1 MEIGPGCRHADD
13 ACAVGLDVGG
23 TKIATGVVAFPSG
36 RVLTRRTVPTGAAR
50 GGQAVLDDA
59 LAVARE
65 MLDAAATSGLDVCG
79 IGAGVAEL
87 VDLQGRI
94 TSAQTIAWRGVPVQ
108 DALSRLARAVVES
121 DVRAA
126 ALGEALCG
134 AGRPYAT
141 FTYVTVGTGI
151 SYCLVQE
158 GRPYAGAHGGALV
171 CASAPLST
179 VCTACGSELHPV
191 LEEIASGPALVARY
205 NARRPGG
212 AACGQDVTAAAMA
225 GDDVA
230 VDVLRSAGE
239 ALGVSVAFLVNA
251 LDPVA
256 VVVGGGLGTAG
267 GVYWDSFVAATRRH
281 IWSETIRDVPILPA
295 ALGVDAGF
303 IGAAATMYRRV
314 VSD

>member
-1 MEIGPGCRHADD
+1 MEPSPHRACAGET
-13 ACAVGLDVGG
+13 CAVGLDVGG
-23 TKIATGVVAFPSG
+23 TKIAAGVVAFPSG
-36 RVLTRRTVPTGAAR
+36 RVLARRTVPTNAAR
-50 GGQAVLDDA
+50 AGQAVLDDT

-65 MLDAAATSGLDVCG
+65 MLDAAATRGHDVCG

-108 DALSRLARAVVES
+108 DALSRLAPAVVES

-141 FTYVTVGTGI
+141 FIYVTVGTGI
-151 SYCLVQE
+151 SYCLVQD
-158 GRPYAGAHGGALV
+158 GHPYAGVHGNALV
-171 CASAPLST
+171 FASAPLST
-179 VCTACGSELHPV
+179 VCTACGAELHPV

-205 NARRPGG
+205 NARRPDG
-212 AACGQDVTAAAMA
+212 AARGQDVTAAAMA

-230 VDVLRSAGE
+230 VEIVRSSGA

-251 LDPVA
+251 LDPAA
-256 VVVGGGLGTAG
+256 VVVGGGLGAAG
-267 GVYWDSFVAATRRH
+267 GVYWDSFVAATRGH

-303 IGAAATMYRRV
+303 IGAAATAYRRV
-314 VSD
+314 VSG